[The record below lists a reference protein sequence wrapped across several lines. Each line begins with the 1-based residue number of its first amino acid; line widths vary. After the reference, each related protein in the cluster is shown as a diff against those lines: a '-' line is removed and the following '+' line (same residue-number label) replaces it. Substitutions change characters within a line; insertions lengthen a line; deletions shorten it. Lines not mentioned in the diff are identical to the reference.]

1 MPEHC
6 KNGSEEMYYSMLS
19 EKLRTK
25 RIRTDRLL
33 IRSYED
39 RDEDGLLELFHD
51 ENTMRM
57 DGDKPIL
64 EKNEEFIRRIDLV
77 KNGPLIWF
85 FSVNKMSSE
94 FVGYVMLQDEKDA
107 IALGFAITASKQHK
121 GYGYEMIDAIINLLF
136 ICGIPEIRIKTWER
150 NIPCRRLAEKLGFKQ
165 VSIIENDHKDP
176 ITGETG
182 NSIRYSLKC

>member
-1 MPEHC
+1 MQH
-6 KNGSEEMYYSMLS
+6 SMLS
-19 EKLRTK
+19 DMLKAKNIKTEHLI
-25 RIRTDRLL
+25 IRPY
-33 IRSYED
+33 SD

-85 FSVNKMSSE
+85 FSEEERSSE
-94 FVGYVMLQDEKDA
+94 FVGYVMLQDEAEA
-107 IALGFAITASKQHK
+107 IALGFALTASKQHR
-121 GYGYEMIDAIINLLF
+121 GYGYEMIDAVINLLF
-136 ICGIPEIRIKTWER
+136 SSGVQEIRIKTWEK

-165 VSIIENDHKDP
+165 ASVVENDHKDP

-182 NSIRYSLKC
+182 NSILYSLKR